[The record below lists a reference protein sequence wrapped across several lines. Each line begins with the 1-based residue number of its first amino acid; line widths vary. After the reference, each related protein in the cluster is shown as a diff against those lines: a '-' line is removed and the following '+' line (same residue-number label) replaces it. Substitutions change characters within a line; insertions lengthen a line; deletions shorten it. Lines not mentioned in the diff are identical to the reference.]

1 MIDWLISKM
10 NLRSCKIDEYFSI
23 LETKMDSLVERCDNI
38 EKKLDSDL
46 KDLTLELEFYKIM
59 LHTVANTVPDM
70 MWAKD
75 TNGKYLYANKAI
87 RDGLLFDTD
96 PRGKTDVEM
105 ALAAKEV
112 FGSSNHTFGEKCA
125 NSDGITVERNAPS
138 RFLEN
143 GKVRGKMLYLEVFKT
158 PLYAG
163 DELVGVCGV
172 GRDITEYVE
181 AYRSGKCR
189 GCEGEIDIFKKY
201 EFQPDEEK

>member
-1 MIDWLISKM
+1 MVNKIKDWWRSNISIADDVKVITD
-10 NLRSCKIDEYFSI
+10 LLKCIDEKTCTI
-23 LETKMDSLVERCDNI
+23 DR
-38 EKKLDSDL
+38 KLDEEYKLIKDELTLYKGMIESVGMAVPDMIWL
-46 KDLTLELEFYKIM
+46 KDL
-59 LHTVANTVPDM
+59 
-70 MWAKD
+70 
-75 TNGKYLYANKAI
+75 NGRYMYANKAI
-87 RDGLLFDTD
+87 REGLLCHNN
-96 PRGKTDVEM
+96 PVGLNDVELAGM
-105 ALAAKEV
+105 AKRR
-112 FGSSNHTFGEKCA
+112 FGEANHTFGEKCF

-189 GCEGEIDIFKKY
+189 GCDGETDIFTKY

>member
-1 MIDWLISKM
+1 MVNKIKDWWRSNISIADDVKVITDLLECINEKTCTID
-10 NLRSCKIDEYFSI
+10 
-23 LETKMDSLVERCDNI
+23 
-38 EKKLDSDL
+38 KKLDEEYKLIKDELTLYKGMVESVGMAVPDMIWL
-46 KDLTLELEFYKIM
+46 KDL
-59 LHTVANTVPDM
+59 
-70 MWAKD
+70 
-75 TNGKYLYANKAI
+75 NGRYMYANKAI
-87 RDGLLFDTD
+87 REGLLCHSN
-96 PRGKTDVEM
+96 PVGLNDVELARM
-105 ALAAKEV
+105 AKNK
-112 FGSSNHTFGEKCA
+112 FGDSNHTFGEKCA

-189 GCEGEIDIFKKY
+189 ECDGETDIFTKY